1 MANVAP
7 FAVHPRL
14 TQIAMA
20 VTVAGLIA
28 DRVCPRVSVGGE
40 LFKYTKLTEAE
51 AFTIPDTKIGRT
63 SRANQVEFS
72 ATDVEAS
79 TQDHG
84 LEDPVPVKDIKNAA
98 NTNLDPL
105 SIATERTQQLILLA
119 REKRVADLYTTLAN
133 YASALRTTLSG
144 TSQWSDTANS
154 DPIRA
159 MLVAMDAMLV
169 RPNTVVMG
177 QQVWTQ
183 VSQHPKV
190 VAAAKGYGDSSGAP
204 GVASR
209 QAVAALLEV
218 DSIEVGGSFYNSAKK
233 GQTATYTRVWGKHCA
248 LLHINRSIVSPQ
260 TTIPTFGFTGEWMG
274 LRAGTYMD
282 AGRGVEGCEVVKVVD
297 QVKELI
303 SYQTAGYLFR
313 DAVA

>member
-7 FAVHPRL
+7 FTVQPRL

-20 VTVAGLIA
+20 VAVQGLIA
-28 DRVCPRVSVGGE
+28 DAVCPRVGVGGE
-40 LFKYTKLTEAE
+40 LFQYTKLTESE
-51 AFTIPDTKIGRT
+51 GFTIPDTKIGRT
-63 SRANQVEFS
+63 GRANQVEFGAS
-72 ATDVEAS
+72 DVEAS

-84 LEDPVPVKDIKNAA
+84 LEDPVPVKDIKNAV

-105 SIATERTQQLILLA
+105 AIATERTQQLILLA

-133 YASALRTTLSG
+133 YAASLRATLAG
-144 TSQWSDTANS
+144 ANQWSDVTS
-154 DPIRA
+154 DPVRA
-159 MLVAMDAMLV
+159 MMTAMDLMLV

-177 QQVWTQ
+177 QAVWTQ

-190 VAAAKGYGDSSGAP
+190 VAATKGYGDSSGAP
-204 GVASR
+204 GVATR

-218 DSIEVGGSFYNSAKK
+218 DAIEVGGAFYNSAVK
-233 GQTATYTRVWGKHCA
+233 GQTASYGRVWGKHCA
-248 LLHINRSIVSPQ
+248 LLHINRSIVSAQ
-260 TTIPTFGFTGEWMG
+260 TSMPTFGFTAEWQG
-274 LRAGTYMD
+274 LRAGSYMD
-282 AGRGVEGCEVVKVVD
+282 PSRGVEGCEVVKVVD